1 MTLRGKQ
8 KYLGFLIPPRF
19 PQDFIVAPHFPSTP
33 HREFPISLP
42 QNSSGQR
49 ASTSLVPL
57 PNLPQMQPLQR
68 GYLFFPSMSC
78 VLRCCVH
85 LTIPRPTGLRAAQA
99 SCCWSLFSPGASCS
113 LPSFLS
119 PVTTRLGRSTPSAS
133 STPSFLSPPL
143 PKADGEEG

>member
-1 MTLRGKQ
+1 MTPRGKQ

-49 ASTSLVPL
+49 ASTSFVPL
-57 PNLPQMQPLQR
+57 PNLPQMQLLQR
-68 GYLFFPSMSC
+68 GHLFFPSVSG
-78 VLRCCVH
+78 VH
-85 LTIPRPTGLRAAQA
+85 LTILRPTGLRAAQA

-133 STPSFLSPPL
+133 STPSSLSPPL